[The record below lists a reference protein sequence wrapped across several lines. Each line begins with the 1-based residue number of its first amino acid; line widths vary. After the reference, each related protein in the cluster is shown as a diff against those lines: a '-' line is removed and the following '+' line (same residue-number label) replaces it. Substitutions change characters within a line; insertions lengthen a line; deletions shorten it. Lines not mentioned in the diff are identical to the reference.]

1 HHRFLPVDTWH
12 DPTKRAVRRRLSS
25 IAGELADGSPGYEL
39 ACLSALSG
47 LLTTLV
53 REASTSDQSTAPPS
67 APSPR
72 ALDHPIWFERV
83 RSIITY
89 LQERYDHPISLD
101 DLAAHVGLSR
111 YYVSHLVKEATGLSL
126 QENLGLIRTNRAI
139 HLMFTTDERLV
150 DIALDAGFSHLKYFT
165 KYFKKLYGCAPS
177 EVRERDDWRNS
188 VLDAGAG
195 SARSPSP
202 ELVVA
207 LGELA

>member
-1 HHRFLPVDTWH
+1 
-12 DPTKRAVRRRLSS
+12 
-25 IAGELADGSPGYEL
+25 
-39 ACLSALSG
+39 
-47 LLTTLV
+47 
-53 REASTSDQSTAPPS
+53 
-67 APSPR
+67 
-72 ALDHPIWFERV
+72 
-83 RSIITY
+83 
-89 LQERYDHPISLD
+89 
-101 DLAAHVGLSR
+101 
-111 YYVSHLVKEATGLSL
+111 
-126 QENLGLIRTNRAI
+126 LIRTNRAI